1 MIRGARLTCPSPRSA
16 FSLVEVVVA
25 VGIFAIAVVSVI
37 GLLGPISQSV
47 ANVKDG
53 DDASRVSSIVQ
64 AELQRLGVAAV
75 NGFLGAGTS
84 LYASRSGDKIG
95 PDVATA
101 PWDADVPDLNG
112 NSVVD
117 AFERDAQKFFEIRL
131 RANPTLSFIAATDG
145 FLAINVELRWP
156 AFSGDGNKLIGD
168 AVEQQSVLI
177 IPVAITR

>member
-1 MIRGARLTCPSPRSA
+1 MMRSARHTCSPSRSA

-37 GLLGPISQSV
+37 GLLGPINQSV

-64 AELQRLGVAAV
+64 AELQRLGVVAV

-117 AFERDAQKFFEIRL
+117 AFEKDAQKFFEIRL
-131 RANPTLSFIAATDG
+131 RANPALPFTAATDG

-156 AFSGDGNKLIGD
+156 AFSGDGNRLTGD